1 MRKHAEIIALLLLAV
16 IIVAAV
22 SLAQRDDEQTG
33 SPRQTVHSSYQTLP
47 EGYRALSLT
56 LRELHYPVTQQIRP
70 YAMLPDEGFLIVTD
84 PFRTNVSEYEGRKL
98 VEWISRGNYALVT
111 LEYHPEFLA
120 DLEGDAATKN
130 QKGAG
135 HDGAPTSPLDEYTP
149 PEAYGKTIVA
159 TDKATT
165 AGAVGKALLLP
176 SAPALTVR
184 STFRFTDAIL
194 PKKLKQLVGGAKPIY
209 HDANGIVAAYSQIG
223 AGGIVWCCSPW
234 SFSNQGLS
242 EGKNLDFLLA
252 LADKRP
258 GGPVIFDEYHNGY
271 GAGMSVWSLAPRLT
285 KLGMLQ
291 LGAALLVLCVL
302 LAWRFG
308 PHRLPAEERFTR
320 SRAEYLTSMASLL
333 HRAQATH
340 LVRERLG
347 HLLHREV
354 GRRLGVPP
362 QAPVEQILQANAGDP
377 IVDHAGL
384 ERVLQQLSTMKEQQ
398 HPDQEAMLRLST
410 EIHRLLHRKSS

>member
-1 MRKHAEIIALLLLAV
+1 MRKHAELIALLLLAV
-16 IIVAAV
+16 IIVVGV
-22 SLAQRDDEQTG
+22 SLAQRDDEKAG
-33 SPRQTVHSSYQTLP
+33 SSRNIVHSSYQTLP

-56 LRELHYPVTQQIRP
+56 LQELHYPVTQQIRP
-70 YAMLPDEGFLIVTD
+70 YTMLPDEGFLVVTD
-84 PFRTNVSEYEGRKL
+84 PFRTDVSEYEGRKL
-98 VEWISRGNYALVT
+98 VEWIARGNYALIS

-120 DLEGDAATKN
+120 GLEGDTATKN
-130 QKGAG
+130 LQGN
-135 HDGAPTSPLDEYTP
+135 DGAPSGPLDEYRP
-149 PEAYGKTIVA
+149 PETFGKTIAA
-159 TDKATT
+159 TEKATT
-165 AGAVGKALLLP
+165 ARAVGTALSIP
-176 SAPALTVR
+176 SAPALAVR
-184 STFRFTDAIL
+184 STLRFTDTVL
-194 PKKLKQLVGGAKPIY
+194 PTKLQQLVGGAKPIY
-209 HDANGIVAAYSQIG
+209 RDEKGIVAAYSKIG
-223 AGGIVWCCSPW
+223 AGGIVWCSSPW
-234 SFSNQGLS
+234 SFSNQGLN

-362 QAPVEQILQANAGDP
+362 QAPVEQILQANAVAP
-377 IVDHAGL
+377 IVDQVGL
-384 ERVLQQLSTMKEQQ
+384 ERVLQQLSAMKAQQ

-410 EIHRLLHRKSS
+410 EIHRLLHRKA